1 MWLFSFFTANTID
14 FDIKFSLLSTVYL
27 SLSAADRSTGG
38 FIKTH
43 PLARASMLL
52 ASPFLL
58 GLGGGQQS
66 ALNWRWSK
74 ALLYFLWR
82 P

>member
-43 PLARASMLL
+43 SRELACC
-52 ASPFLL
+52 
-58 GLGGGQQS
+58 
-66 ALNWRWSK
+66 
-74 ALLYFLWR
+74 
-82 P
+82 